1 MAAPDPA
8 RLPAARAALRK
19 AGVDVLLEDNHLL
32 VVSKPAGLLSQA
44 DGSGDDDLVAVLGAY
59 RQQAEGK
66 AGAAFVGLVH
76 RLDRNVSGVV
86 LCAKTSKAAARL
98 AALFRERDA
107 SLEKHYLAWVVGV
120 PATDEGRLEGRLA
133 RSGRTTRPAAPGE
146 EDDAGRPAVL
156 DFAVRGRGPRAARL
170 AVRLHTG
177 VTHQVRAQLSAAGHP
192 LHGDPKYGGPAGARV
207 ALHAW
212 RLVFPHPVGGARQ
225 EATAPVPSALCAL
238 DRRLRLQPPVTTR
251 GG

>member
-8 RLPAARAALRK
+8 RLPAARATLRK
-19 AGVDVLLEDNHLL
+19 AGVEVLLEDNHLL
-32 VVSKPAGLLSQA
+32 VVAKPAGLLSQS
-44 DGSGDDDLVAVLGAY
+44 DGSGDADLVALLAAY

-86 LCAKTSKAAARL
+86 LCAKTSKAAARM

-107 SLEKHYLAWVVGV
+107 RLEKHYLAWVVGL
-120 PATDEGRLEGRLA
+120 PATDEGRLEARLA
-133 RSGRTTRPAAPGE
+133 RSGRTTHVAAPGE
-146 EDDAGRPAVL
+146 EDDAGRAAVL
-156 DFAVRGRGPRAARL
+156 DYAVRGRGPRAARL

-212 RLVFPHPVGGARQ
+212 RLVFPHPVGGAPHA
-225 EATAPVPSALCAL
+225 ATAPVPAALRAL
-238 DRRLRLQPPVTTR
+238 DRRLRIQPPVTTR
-251 GG
+251 HG